1 MNYEQKYFKI
11 VIYSKNFVSCSGV
24 QTAIFSGTL
33 VIINQLVSNR
43 IPMIG
48 ISIIR
53 ILMIGIS
60 MISILMIRIT
70 IILTGWTPQYHS
82 KAKTQF

>member
-1 MNYEQKYFKI
+1 MKLRI
-11 VIYSKNFVSCSGV
+11 
-24 QTAIFSGTL
+24 GTWEH
-33 VIINQLVSNR
+33 QLVSNR

-70 IILTGWTPQYHS
+70 IILTGWILAGWTPQYHS